1 MQINDEKDLRTTEPI
16 ASNQEKFW
24 QVVGLIPEGKVAT
37 YGQVAQLAGLPN
49 MARAVGRTLS
59 KLPDDTQ
66 LPCFR
71 VINAQGKISF
81 PADSSSFLEQKNRL
95 EREGV
100 VFINGKIKLADYQWQ
115 P

>member
-1 MQINDEKDLRTTEPI
+1 MDSSFKEKCWQII
-16 ASNQEKFW
+16 A
-24 QVVGLIPEGKVAT
+24 LIPEGKVAT

-59 KLPDDTQ
+59 QLPENTQ
-66 LPCFR
+66 LPWFR

-81 PADSSSFLEQKNRL
+81 PADSSSFLEQKKRL

-100 VFINGKIKLADYQWQ
+100 VFLNGKIKLAEYQWQ